1 MPVPLTVCLCKAAC
15 PARSE
20 TQRTITISVEQG
32 YLDRV
37 FFYTQTKHH
46 ASRLFQSEQRGL
58 GANVIGLSVLELSK
72 FHVTSS
78 CVLWPSSTTLCLTT
92 RSCPM
97 KASHTVSAFSQPIR
111 SCLLRALSLSD
122 MQTLLEMQETASE
135 HRFRAQIERLR
146 VPK

>member
-37 FFYTQTKHH
+37 FFIRRQ
-46 ASRLFQSEQRGL
+46 SIMRRDFQSEQREL

-78 CVLWPSSTTLCLTT
+78 CLLWPSSTTLCLTT

>member
-37 FFYTQTKHH
+37 FFIRRQ
-46 ASRLFQSEQRGL
+46 SIMRRDFQSEQREL